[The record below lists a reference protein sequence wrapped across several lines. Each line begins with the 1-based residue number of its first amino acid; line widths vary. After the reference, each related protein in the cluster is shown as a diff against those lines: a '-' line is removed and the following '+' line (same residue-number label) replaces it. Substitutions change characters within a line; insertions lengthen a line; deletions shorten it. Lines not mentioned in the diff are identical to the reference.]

1 MGERGGVNEVLTRP
15 HTGLDAH
22 SKRQECPYMA
32 SYSTNLPKWSVYGF
46 EFTNQK
52 AGFVF
57 PLHTVS

>member
-1 MGERGGVNEVLTRP
+1 MNEVLTRP